1 MNDLSDPAQ
10 DPGGGADPRVERMDS
25 LCYGKYRG
33 IVVDNKDP
41 EQLGRLRL
49 LVPSVFGGTPDDAQ
63 ADDDLVTDWAWPCV
77 MAGGL
82 ADQGSFFIPD
92 IGAKVWV
99 EFEEGN
105 LDCPL
110 WVGTVWA
117 KPSSGSEIPK
127 EAKNMV
133 GNKPERRV
141 LKTSSGHVLQFCDT
155 KGKETIT
162 LQHKSGAMLHFDEKG
177 SVTIKLD
184 SGTMIYL
191 NAGKEELSF
200 ATKDGNNVRLGGS
213 NVSLTNKSGSVV
225 DITDKAVQVIAKNVM
240 LRSETVQLGEG
251 AMEPAILGR
260 TFAAIFDAHTHPTA
274 LGPSGPPIPV
284 PMPLSAPMNPA
295 ISKAVTV
302 L

>member
-1 MNDLSDPAQ
+1 MTDLSSAF
-10 DPGGGADPRVERMDS
+10 GSTANRADPRVERLENMY
-25 LCYGKYRG
+25 YGKYRG

-49 LVPSVFGGTPDDAQ
+49 LVPSLFGGTFTNDQ
-63 ADDDLVTDWAWPCV
+63 ASDDDLVTDWAWPCV
-77 MAGGL
+77 MTGGL
-82 ADQGSFFIPD
+82 ANQGAFFIPD

-117 KPSSGSEIPK
+117 KPADSEIPD
-127 EAKNMV
+127 EAKNMED
-133 GNKPERRV
+133 NKPERRV
-141 LKTSSGHVLQFCDT
+141 LKTSSGHVLEFCDSG
-155 KGKETIT
+155 GKETIT
-162 LQHKSGAMLHFDEKG
+162 IRHKDGATIHCDEKG
-177 SVTIKLD
+177 SVTVANK
-184 SGTMIYL
+184 SGTLIYL
-191 NAGKEELSF
+191 NADDKELSL
-200 ATKDGNNVRLGGS
+200 ADENGNNVRLGDS
-213 NVSLTNKSGSVV
+213 NVTLTNKSGSVV
-225 DITDKAVQVIAKNVM
+225 DVTDKAVQVIAKNVM

-260 TFAAIFDAHTHPTA
+260 TFAAIFDAHVHPTA
-274 LGPSGPPIPV
+274 MGPSGPPIPA
-284 PMPLSAPMNPA
+284 PMPLSAPTNPA